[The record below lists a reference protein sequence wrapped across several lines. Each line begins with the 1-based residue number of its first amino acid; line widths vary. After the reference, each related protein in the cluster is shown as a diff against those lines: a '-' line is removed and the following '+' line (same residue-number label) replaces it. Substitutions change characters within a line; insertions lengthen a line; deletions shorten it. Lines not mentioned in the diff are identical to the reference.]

1 VARKP
6 RVVVVGY
13 PHHVV
18 QRGHNRKDVFP
29 TDADRRAYLR
39 TLAQFRSE
47 LNIRVYGYCL
57 MTNHVHLIIAPQESP
72 ASLSVLMKNL
82 AGRHAQR
89 LNKVYERSGSAWEGR
104 FKCSPIKSD
113 RYLLACSRY
122 VDLNPV
128 RAGLV
133 SKPEDYAWSS
143 YRAKAG
149 LETCAWLDPDP
160 CFQALATTAERRQ
173 SRYREFVA
181 QGVDELE
188 LAFLRAM

>member
-1 VARKP
+1 MARKP

-18 QRGHNRKDVFP
+18 QRGHNRKDVFS
-29 TDADRRAYLR
+29 TDADRRAYLG

-47 LNIRVYGYCL
+47 LNVHLYGYCL
-57 MTNHVHLIIAPQESP
+57 MTNHVHLILAPQESA
-72 ASLSVLMKNL
+72 ASLSVLMKNM

-104 FKCSPIKSD
+104 FKCSAIKSD

-160 CFQALATTAERRQ
+160 CFQALATTAEQRQ
-173 SRYREFVA
+173 SR
-181 QGVDELE
+181 
-188 LAFLRAM
+188 